1 MATELTHY
9 GAKVIHQFIELNGQF
24 EKALQKKEIEY
35 TYLPVSPGGELR
47 NNVIKY
53 NIDGTK
59 KYAVLIDD
67 HCCITEDVPEDG
79 DWYGLFEDIRDQING
94 HEPRKAESKAHQV
107 LVRAEEYARE
117 EKQKEEENP
126 LLALLAAD
134 KVTTH
139 DIMRNYRLLGYNS
152 NAFALMSH
160 DDIDPEFW
168 NKLMEEFGKCKY

>member
-9 GAKVIHQFIELNGQF
+9 GIKVVHQFIEFDGQF
-24 EKALQKKEIEY
+24 ERALKGKGIEY

-53 NIDGTK
+53 SFDGIR

-67 HCCITEDVPEDG
+67 HCCIVEDIPEDG
-79 DWYGLFEDIRDQING
+79 DWYGLFEDIRDQLNG
-94 HEPRKAESKAHQV
+94 YEPWKVESKARQV
-107 LVRAEEYARE
+107 LIKAEELARE

-134 KVTTH
+134 KVTTQ
-139 DIMRNYRLLGYNS
+139 DIMRHCRILGYDS
-152 NAFALMSH
+152 DAFALMPH
-160 DDIDPEFW
+160 DDVDSEFW
-168 NKLMEEFGKCKY
+168 NRLMGEFEKCKY

>member
-1 MATELTHY
+1 MELQKEIKIGYVDNLSGEFVLCIKNKEERKMATELTHY
-9 GAKVIHQFIELNGQF
+9 GAKVIHQFIELDGQF
-24 EKALQKKEIEY
+24 EKALQKKGIEY
-35 TYLPVSPGGELR
+35 TYLPVSPGGELQ

-107 LVRAEEYARE
+107 LVRAEEYARK

-126 LLALLAAD
+126 LLAFL
-134 KVTTH
+134 V
-139 DIMRNYRLLGYNS
+139 RR
-152 NAFALMSH
+152 
-160 DDIDPEFW
+160 
-168 NKLMEEFGKCKY
+168 